1 MFIAY
6 FLGVIMYFSR
16 TTRSVQTGFTMIE
29 LMVVVAI
36 IGVLAAIAVPQYQ
49 DYTSRTQMTRAV
61 GELSAYKTGVED
73 HLLRGVTTIV
83 NKDIGFVQSNITT
96 KIDPAASSL
105 WSYDTNAKTGELKVT
120 MGDKANTTVNGVTVK
135 LKRGADGTWTC
146 EIEPPSAAP
155 GWKDS
160 YKPANCT

>member
-1 MFIAY
+1 
-6 FLGVIMYFSR
+6 MYFSR

-49 DYTSRTQMTRAV
+49 DYTSRTQMTRAL

-73 HLLRGVTTIV
+73 HLLRGETAIIS
-83 NKDIGFVQSNITT
+83 KDIGYVQSNLTAVY
-96 KIDPAASSL
+96 DPNAASL
-105 WSYDTNAKTGELKVT
+105 WKYDTATKTGTLKVT
-120 MGDKANTTVNGVTVK
+120 MGQRANTSVNGATIE
-135 LKRGADGTWTC
+135 LNRAADGTWTC
-146 EIEPPSAAP
+146 VIKPATMD

-160 YKPANCT
+160 YKPSNCT